1 MSKEQRP
8 AAVVEFLEKVS
19 KTFPESRLEED
30 EPKDYQTGFWFVDVH
45 LGEFLVVVEWRPN
58 QGFGLRMIRGDER
71 FGVGPDCA
79 FPSIDESLSLMTKM
93 FSGNYDR
100 LRAGEDDSPLIQ

>member
-30 EPKDYQTGFWFVDVH
+30 EPKDYQTGAWFLDVH
-45 LGEFLVVVEWRPN
+45 LDESLVVVEWRPD
-58 QGFGLRMIRGDER
+58 QGFGLTMICGDEV
-71 FGVGPDCA
+71 FGVRNDHA
-79 FPSIDESLSLMTKM
+79 VSSIDDALLLMRDM
-93 FSGNYDR
+93 FSGTYK
-100 LRAGEDDSPLIQ
+100 SPRERDNESMQ